1 MPQFPYVSTQH
12 YPSSPA
18 PYSSNPVLQYSSEVS
33 STPVKSDSVKSRLH
47 WSNPKVC
54 NDKLD
59 RALLLVA
66 DPSRFK
72 TATDTAKLP

>member
-1 MPQFPYVSTQH
+1 MEDYEAQTT
-12 YPSSPA
+12 
-18 PYSSNPVLQYSSEVS
+18 YSAF
-33 STPVKSDSVKSRLH
+33 TPVKSDSVKFRLH

-54 NDKLD
+54 NDKVD